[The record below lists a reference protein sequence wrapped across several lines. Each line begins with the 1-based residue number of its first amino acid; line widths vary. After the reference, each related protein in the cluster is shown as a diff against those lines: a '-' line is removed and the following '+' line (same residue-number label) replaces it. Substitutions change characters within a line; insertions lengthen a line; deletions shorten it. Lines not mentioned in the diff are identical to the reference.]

1 MERATA
7 IGLDQVAGLLRR
19 LATGIENGE
28 LRLGEESFPVSD
40 DLIAVVEAP
49 AAPADSMLVAL
60 RLEWPH
66 PRTAHLA
73 VEHELTHPGG

>member
-19 LATGIENGE
+19 LADGIEKGE
-28 LRLGEESFPVSD
+28 LRLGDDAFAVSD
-40 DLIAVVEAP
+40 DLIAVVDAP
-49 AAPADSMLVAL
+49 TAPSGSMLVAL

-66 PRTAHLA
+66 ARSAHLA